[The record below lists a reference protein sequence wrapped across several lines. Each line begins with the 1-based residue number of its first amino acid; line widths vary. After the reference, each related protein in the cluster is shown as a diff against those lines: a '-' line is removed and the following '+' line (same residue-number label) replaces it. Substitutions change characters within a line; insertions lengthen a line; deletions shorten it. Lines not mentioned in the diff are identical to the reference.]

1 MPDIEVSIGGRDYL
15 VGCADGQQNQI
26 KGLAETLDQRVQG
39 LSKALGDIGD
49 SRLLV
54 ITGLMLLD
62 EMGDLQKEPAATDK
76 PKDQEPDPTINHQE
90 IEQIKA
96 DLEAKIK
103 ALQAR
108 EAATAEALEAATAR
122 MIRLADQLEKR

>member
-62 EMGDLQKEPAATDK
+62 EMGDLQKTPDK
-76 PKDQEPDPTINHQE
+76 PKDQGPDPA

-96 DLEAKIK
+96 DFEAKIK

>member
-15 VGCADGQQNQI
+15 VGCADGQQDQI
-26 KGLAETLDQRVQG
+26 KGLAATLDQRVQDV
-39 LSKALGDIGD
+39 SKALGDIGD
-49 SRLLV
+49 SRLLA

-62 EMGDLQKEPAATDK
+62 EMAELGKVPSTNTTDRPDNSAT
-76 PKDQEPDPTINHQE
+76 Q
-90 IEQIKA
+90 QIKA

-108 EAATAEALEAATAR
+108 EASTAEALEAATAR

>member
-1 MPDIEVSIGGRDYL
+1 MPDIDVSIGGRDYL
-15 VGCADGQQNQI
+15 VGCADGQQDQI
-26 KGLAETLDQRVQG
+26 RGLAETLDQRVQD

-62 EMGDLQKEPAATDK
+62 EMGDLQKDQVADK
-76 PKDQEPDPTINHQE
+76 PKDQGPDPSIEHQE
-90 IEQIKA
+90 TEQIKA

-103 ALQAR
+103 ALQTR

>member
-62 EMGDLQKEPAATDK
+62 EMGDLQKATDK
-76 PKDQEPDPTINHQE
+76 PKDQGPDPEIKHQD

-96 DLEAKIK
+96 DFEAKIK

>member
-62 EMGDLQKEPAATDK
+62 EMGDLQKAPDK
-76 PKDQEPDPTINHQE
+76 PKNQEPDPTIKHQE

>member
-39 LSKALGDIGD
+39 LSQALGDIGD

-62 EMGDLQKEPAATDK
+62 EMGDLQKEPTTDK
-76 PKDQEPDPTINHQE
+76 PKDQGPDPTIKHQE